1 MSEERDLR
9 LAVLIDA
16 DNAPRS
22 ALGDVMAEVAVYG
35 TPTIKRIYGDW
46 TTPNLASWKPLL
58 LENAITPVQQYGYTT
73 GKNSTDSAMIIDAMD
88 ILYTGQV
95 DGFVLVSSDSD
106 FTRLAIRLR
115 EAGKKVYG
123 MGEKKTPNPFIVACD
138 KFVYIEVIRS
148 AAQQER
154 AEEAAREEPKEPP
167 KPARRAARKKGAE
180 AAPAPAPEAEP
191 PSRVPKEIITLL
203 ADSVEMLADLLH
215 QKKQKTLKQLQR
227 YIRKSWLTAWLD
239 EKNEKLYLTVEDY
252 RAAQEEQKAA
262 AAAASKAETQPKQD
276 ADAVPLNLEVAR
288 SFSQVLKKEKALMQ
302 DERAVEE
309 LDHMQKTT
317 QAICDWLEA
326 HPESLPKARRFAE
339 YYIPTTLKLLHT
351 YNDVQ
356 GQQGENA
363 EAIRRDIAGILHTLN
378 QAYDNLYDKLLSD
391 VALDVS
397 SEIAALQGMLANDG
411 LTGEGML

>member
-46 TTPNLASWKPLL
+46 TSPNMSTWKSIL
-58 LENAITPVQQYGYTT
+58 LECALTPIQQYGYTT

-180 AAPAPAPEAEP
+180 AAPPPAPEAEP

-203 ADSVEMLADLLH
+203 ADSVEMLAD
-215 QKKQKTLKQLQR
+215 
-227 YIRKSWLTAWLD
+227 
-239 EKNEKLYLTVEDY
+239 EDGY
-252 RAAQEEQKAA
+252 A
-262 AAAASKAETQPKQD
+262 
-276 ADAVPLNLEVAR
+276 PLGEVANLLVR
-288 SFSQVLKKEKALMQ
+288 KKRDFDPRNFGFSKLSKLVKALPRFEVDVRQGGQSNMKHFFVR
-302 DERAVEE
+302 DKER
-309 LDHMQKTT
+309 K
-317 QAICDWLEA
+317 
-326 HPESLPKARRFAE
+326 
-339 YYIPTTLKLLHT
+339 
-351 YNDVQ
+351 
-356 GQQGENA
+356 
-363 EAIRRDIAGILHTLN
+363 
-378 QAYDNLYDKLLSD
+378 
-391 VALDVS
+391 
-397 SEIAALQGMLANDG
+397 
-411 LTGEGML
+411 

>member
-46 TTPNLASWKPLL
+46 TPPNLASWKPLL

-203 ADSVEMLADLLH
+203 ADSVEMLAD
-215 QKKQKTLKQLQR
+215 
-227 YIRKSWLTAWLD
+227 
-239 EKNEKLYLTVEDY
+239 EDGY
-252 RAAQEEQKAA
+252 A
-262 AAAASKAETQPKQD
+262 
-276 ADAVPLNLEVAR
+276 PLGEVANLLVR
-288 SFSQVLKKEKALMQ
+288 KKRDFDPRNFGFSKLSKLVKALPRFEVDVRQGGQSNMKHFFVR
-302 DERAVEE
+302 DKER
-309 LDHMQKTT
+309 K
-317 QAICDWLEA
+317 
-326 HPESLPKARRFAE
+326 
-339 YYIPTTLKLLHT
+339 
-351 YNDVQ
+351 
-356 GQQGENA
+356 
-363 EAIRRDIAGILHTLN
+363 
-378 QAYDNLYDKLLSD
+378 
-391 VALDVS
+391 
-397 SEIAALQGMLANDG
+397 
-411 LTGEGML
+411 

>member
-203 ADSVEMLADLLH
+203 ADSVEMLAD
-215 QKKQKTLKQLQR
+215 
-227 YIRKSWLTAWLD
+227 
-239 EKNEKLYLTVEDY
+239 EDGY
-252 RAAQEEQKAA
+252 
-262 AAAASKAETQPKQD
+262 T
-276 ADAVPLNLEVAR
+276 PLGEVANLLVR
-288 SFSQVLKKEKALMQ
+288 KKRDFDPRNFGFSKLSKLVKALPRFEVDVRQGGQSNMKHFFVR
-302 DERAVEE
+302 DKER
-309 LDHMQKTT
+309 K
-317 QAICDWLEA
+317 
-326 HPESLPKARRFAE
+326 
-339 YYIPTTLKLLHT
+339 
-351 YNDVQ
+351 
-356 GQQGENA
+356 
-363 EAIRRDIAGILHTLN
+363 
-378 QAYDNLYDKLLSD
+378 
-391 VALDVS
+391 
-397 SEIAALQGMLANDG
+397 
-411 LTGEGML
+411 

>member
-167 KPARRAARKKGAE
+167 KPARRTARKKGAE

-203 ADSVEMLADLLH
+203 ADSVEMLAD
-215 QKKQKTLKQLQR
+215 
-227 YIRKSWLTAWLD
+227 
-239 EKNEKLYLTVEDY
+239 EDGY
-252 RAAQEEQKAA
+252 A
-262 AAAASKAETQPKQD
+262 
-276 ADAVPLNLEVAR
+276 PLGEVANLLVR
-288 SFSQVLKKEKALMQ
+288 KKRDFDPRNFGFSKLSKLVKALPRFEVDVRQGGQSNMKHFFVR
-302 DERAVEE
+302 DKER
-309 LDHMQKTT
+309 K
-317 QAICDWLEA
+317 
-326 HPESLPKARRFAE
+326 
-339 YYIPTTLKLLHT
+339 
-351 YNDVQ
+351 
-356 GQQGENA
+356 
-363 EAIRRDIAGILHTLN
+363 
-378 QAYDNLYDKLLSD
+378 
-391 VALDVS
+391 
-397 SEIAALQGMLANDG
+397 
-411 LTGEGML
+411 